1 MKKTEKESII
11 EYSRDDLNYFIE
23 GATLLAT
30 GGGGPEEVAKDLLD
44 QSGVT
49 SVKTIPSQS
58 VPDYME
64 IAMTGQVFAPS
75 AIWSNLDFT
84 SALNSYNSLVP
95 DGNVRGVLPIEVG
108 AVNGIVPAII
118 AGMTDSFL
126 IADAQIDRSMSQMD
140 MGLFQKNVSFNNLHM
155 VTKEGEVAAEIPYSP
170 QATDAMVLETDILNT
185 MNSHP
190 GFQGVGGFA
199 SYSMTGRDLKR
210 HFDKGLLIGDTFNY
224 AIKLGKSMDAP
235 DFENQILNTIQEHIG
250 PDYRPYGL
258 FKGYLVNAAAQ
269 AHAQD
274 YGCVDFITSDPTS
287 CTGARIY
294 YSNENMIAYHLLW
307 VLVQGVPT
315 PLELGPMAIGP
326 DAVSYLLMEGESR
339 QFKYGHAF
347 SNEAFG
353 TAHGDPDFFRTHEIE
368 LIGIPEPRLRTQAIL
383 DTFTREITT
392 TRNAFDQ
399 PYTGSYIPIEQLN
412 SLCPMID
419 MPRAEGAL
427 GGHGNITLTTGV
439 PEAEIRYTLDG
450 SDPDQNSQLY
460 TEPIPSSTLSGRD
473 IKAKLFHNNGL
484 SDLSLCVSFPTL

>member
-1 MKKTEKESII
+1 MEEAEKDAIV
-11 EYSRDDLNYFIE
+11 EYSSDDLNYFIE

-30 GGGGPEEVAKDLLD
+30 GGGGPKEVAKDLLD

-58 VPDYME
+58 VPNYMK

-75 AIWSNLDFT
+75 AIWSNMDFT

-95 DGNVRGVLPIEVG
+95 EGSVRGVLPIEVG

-126 IADAQIDRSMSQMD
+126 IAGAQIDRSMSQMD
-140 MGLFQKNVSFNNLHM
+140 MGLFQKNVGFNNLHM
-155 VTKEGEVAAEIPYSP
+155 VTKDGEVAAEIPYAP

-185 MNSHP
+185 MNNHP

-199 SYSMTGRDLKR
+199 SYSMTGADLK
-210 HFDKGLLIGDTFNY
+210 HHYDKGLLIGNTFDY
-224 AIKLGKSMDAP
+224 AIKLGRSMDAP
-235 DFENQILNTIQEHIG
+235 DFENQVLNTIQEHTG
-250 PDYRPYGL
+250 PAYRPYQL
-258 FKGYLVNAAAQ
+258 FKGYLVNAAEQ

-315 PLELGPMAIGP
+315 PLELGPMVIGP
-326 DAVSYLLMEGESR
+326 DAVSYLLMEGES
-339 QFKYGHAF
+339 QHFKQGHSF
-347 SNEAFG
+347 SNEAFD
-353 TAHGDPDFFRTHEIE
+353 TTHGDPDFFRAHEIE
-368 LIGIPEPRLRTQAIL
+368 LIGIPEPRLRTKAIL
-383 DTFTREITT
+383 DSFTREITT

-399 PYTGSYIPIEQLN
+399 PYTGSFIPIEQLN
-412 SLCPMID
+412 SLCPRID
-419 MPRAEGAL
+419 MPRAEGTL
-427 GGHGNITLTTGV
+427 GGDGHITLTTGI
-439 PEAEIRYTLDG
+439 PGAEIRYTLDG
-450 SDPDQNSQLY
+450 TEPNQDAQLY
-460 TEPIPSSTLSGRD
+460 TEPIPSSTLSGCD
-473 IKAKLFHNNGL
+473 INAKLFHNNGL
-484 SDLSLCVSFPTL
+484 PDLSLCVSFPTL